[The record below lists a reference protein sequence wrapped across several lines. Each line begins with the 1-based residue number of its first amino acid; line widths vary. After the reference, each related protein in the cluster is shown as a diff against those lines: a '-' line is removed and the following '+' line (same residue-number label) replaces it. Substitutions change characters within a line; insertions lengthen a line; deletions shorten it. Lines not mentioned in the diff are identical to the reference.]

1 MKKKYLSVLLV
12 LLGVLIELGNTQ
24 KVITENGSGSFEGYN
39 YSLWKDSGNIKMT
52 FLGAGNFL
60 CEWNNNRNA
69 FFLIGK
75 VLDCTKTWEFLG
87 PISVFY
93 SADYLPNGNSYLC
106 VYGRTKNPL
115 SEFYIVENWGTT
127 RPSGSTLIGNINVNG
142 DTYDIFYTTK
152 NKDPLNDGISS
163 YLQIW
168 SVSKKKKCWIY
179 FSK

>member
-152 NKDPLNDGISS
+152 KRL
-163 YLQIW
+163 
-168 SVSKKKKCWIY
+168 
-179 FSK
+179 